1 MRILIISPPF
11 TNPHGGLRIIAEWAN
26 RLTKW
31 HEVSLFCMH
40 RDNPRKHEW
49 ITIHNKVNV
58 VYNPEQGEYDLC
70 ILTSPMTMPYEN
82 LAIKKKVI
90 FMQMAEHL
98 FRPMQDWQELCA
110 RMYLTR
116 YPIISISKWN
126 MAHIKELGRTGKTY
140 YVGNGVNFK
149 DFPLVHLSEARKEKG
164 TVLVEGWESGN
175 QSKDPDH
182 IAHTVA
188 ERLKADGYRII
199 AYSQLPIR
207 HGIGIPDEYHCRPDL
222 STMNK
227 MYERAE
233 IMIKA
238 TKYDARACGPCEA
251 MTKST
256 PTARAIIQ
264 GDDDLIDNVNCLRS
278 SYNADHLYHN
288 AKKLLTNQALR
299 ERLSLNCFDYVRNE
313 CDWNVIMPKINQ
325 ILISI

>member
-31 HEVSLFCMH
+31 HDVSILCVY
-40 RDNPRKHEW
+40 RDNPRKHDW
-49 ITIHNKVNV
+49 IYLSDKVNV
-58 VYNPEQGEYDLC
+58 VFKEDGEYDLC
-70 ILTSPMTMPYEN
+70 ILTSPMTMPFES
-82 LAIKKKVI
+82 LPIKRKVV

-98 FRPMQDWQELCA
+98 FRPQQEWQELSA

-126 MAHIKELGRTGKTY
+126 MQHVKEAGRTGKTY

-149 DFPLVHLSEARKEKG
+149 DFPLVHLSKAKKEKG

-182 IAHTVA
+182 IAHKVA
-188 ERLKADGYRII
+188 EKLKSDGYKII
-199 AYSQLPIR
+199 SYSQLPIR

-227 MYERAE
+227 LYERAE

-238 TKYDARACGPCEA
+238 TKYDARACAPAEA

-256 PTARAIIQ
+256 PTARAIIN
-264 GDDDLIDNVNCLRS
+264 GDDDLINNVNCLRTD
-278 SYNADHLYHN
+278 YNQIALYAA
-288 AKKLLTNQALR
+288 AKELLTNDLLR
-299 ERLSLNCFDYVRNE
+299 ERLSLNCYDYVSNE
-313 CDWNVIMPKINQ
+313 CDWNVIMPRINQ
-325 ILISI
+325 ILINI